1 MSKYKIM
8 DLEVEYEV
16 IHRNIK
22 YPRLEVKT
30 GYLYL
35 ILPKEYHNHQE
46 LLKKHENWIY
56 NKISLIKN
64 SQKEALTRSLNH
76 DRTEKKFKSM
86 VLLYVDK
93 ISQELNVTVN
103 QIRFQRMKSQWGS
116 CSSQGN
122 INFNLYLK
130 YLPSNLIE
138 YIVYHELAHL
148 IEMGHN
154 KKFWNLI
161 SNRFN
166 DYNEKEN
173 ELLIYYMILAKEH
186 PFFDKKIL
194 K

>member
-1 MSKYKIM
+1 MKKFKIKE
-8 DLEVEYEV
+8 LEVEYEV

-35 ILPKEYHNHQE
+35 ILPKGYYNHQE

-56 NKISLIKN
+56 KKVSLIKN
-64 SQKEALTRSLNH
+64 SQKEAQNKSLNLS
-76 DRTEKKFKSM
+76 RTDEKFKSLI
-86 VLLYVDK
+86 LLYVDR
-93 ISQELNVTVN
+93 ISQELNITVN
-103 QIRFQRMKSQWGS
+103 KIRFRRMKSRWGS
-116 CSSQGN
+116 CSCQGN

-130 YLPSNLIE
+130 YLPPNLIE
-138 YIVYHELAHL
+138 YIVFHELAHL
-148 IEMGHN
+148 VEMGHN
-154 KKFWNLI
+154 KKFWNII

-166 DYNEKEN
+166 DYMEIEN

-186 PFFDKKIL
+186 QFFDKDIL